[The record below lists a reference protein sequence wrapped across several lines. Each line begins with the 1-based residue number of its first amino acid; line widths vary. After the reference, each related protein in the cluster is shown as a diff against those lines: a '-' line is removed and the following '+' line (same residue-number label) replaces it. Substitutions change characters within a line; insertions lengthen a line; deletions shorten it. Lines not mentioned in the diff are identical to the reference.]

1 MSKISQSQPLSK
13 AGGKAIFGF
22 VLALAFVTNIASA
35 HAETRTFGCS
45 FVNRYSPGEASAALS
60 YARQAV
66 GSAQASSLYSAY
78 VGLKNECQSNP
89 AAKRVVNLSPVVVAL
104 ISGN

>member
-1 MSKISQSQPLSK
+1 MSKLSKSQPLSN
-13 AGGKAIFGF
+13 AGGKASFG
-22 VLALAFVTNIASA
+22 LAYALAFVTTIAAA

-45 FVNRYSPGEASAALS
+45 FVNRYSSSEALAALS

-66 GSAQASSLYSAY
+66 GSSQASSLYSAY

-89 AAKRVVNLSPVVVAL
+89 AAKRVVNLSPAVVGL
-104 ISGN
+104 IAGN